1 MRDKEQQMQC
11 EGEAMNTVIE
21 FFDEDPIE
29 NLITC
34 MNYQFDKVIY
44 FGHKDSMTQERVR
57 ITRNSLK
64 KICGIAE
71 VSFVELSKKS
81 LERVVEILER
91 EVNAEKKQGNQCFFD
106 LTGGEGLILVAMGIL
121 STKYET
127 PMHRY
132 DIWSGE
138 LTVFGDKDGIRIDRT
153 VPEKKVKLTLDDM
166 IAMWDGVINYRQQKM
181 AKSHLNDEEFIRDFE
196 KIWSVAGRD
205 SKQWNTFSGVFKR
218 FAGYE
223 NENLTVRASVK
234 ELDKCIRQYGALT
247 RRGAIAMLHELDEL
261 GILENVKT
269 NKEMLQ
275 YKFKNGIVKECLQ
288 DAGCALELHTYY
300 EMKNSGRFSDC
311 RVGVHIDWD
320 GKIGGEEQ
328 DVINEI
334 DVLALEGY
342 IPVFV
347 SCKNGKVNQMALYE
361 LDAVASRFGG
371 KFVKK
376 ELRAGQELSEAYA
389 NRAMEMGITVV
400 YD

>member
-1 MRDKEQQMQC
+1 MERK
-11 EGEAMNTVIE
+11 GIVMNTVIE

-34 MNYQFDKVIY
+34 INYGFDRVLY
-44 FGHKDSMTQERVR
+44 FGHKDSMTQERVQT
-57 ITRNSLK
+57 TRDSLK
-64 KICGIAE
+64 RICNITD
-71 VSFVELSKKS
+71 VSFIELSQKK
-81 LERVVEILER
+81 LDRVVEILER
-91 EVNAEKKQGNQCFFD
+91 EVKEEEKQGNNCFFD

-121 STKYET
+121 STKYQT

-138 LTVFGDKDGIRIDRT
+138 LTVFGDKEGIRIDKAVPART
-153 VPEKKVKLTLDDM
+153 VKLTLDDM
-166 IAMWDGVINYRQQKM
+166 IAMWDGVINYRQQK
-181 AKSHLNDEEFIRDFE
+181 AVKSHLDNKEFMEDFQ
-196 KIWSVAGRD
+196 KIWSVAGRN

-223 NENLTVRASVK
+223 DDLTVRASAK
-234 ELDKCIRQYGALT
+234 ELDKCIHQYGALSSG
-247 RRGAIAMLHELDEL
+247 RAIDMLYELDKL
-261 GILENVKT
+261 GILKHVKT

-275 YKFKNGIVKECLQ
+275 YTFKSTTIKECLM

-300 EMKNSGRFSDC
+300 EMKNSGRYSDC

-371 KFVKK
+371 RYVRR
-376 ELRAGQELSEAYA
+376 EMRAGQELSEAYA
-389 NRAMEMGITVV
+389 NRAREMGIVV
-400 YD
+400 SYD

>member
-1 MRDKEQQMQC
+1 
-11 EGEAMNTVIE
+11 MNTVIE

-34 MNYQFDKVIY
+34 INYQFDKVLY

-57 ITRNSLK
+57 ITRDSLK
-64 KICGIAE
+64 RICNITE
-71 VSFVELSKKS
+71 VEFIELSKKS
-81 LERVVEILER
+81 LDRVVEILER
-91 EVNAEKKQGNQCFFD
+91 EVNEEKKQKNQCFFD

-138 LTVFGDKDGIRIDRT
+138 LTVFGNKEGLRIDEA
-153 VPEKKVKLTLDDM
+153 VPSKEVKLSLDDM

-181 AKSHLNDEEFIRDFE
+181 AKSHLEEKEFIADFE

-205 SKQWNTFSGVFKR
+205 AKKWNTFSGMFKR
-218 FAGYE
+218 FAGDE
-223 NENLTVRASVK
+223 NENLTVTAPVK

-247 RRGAIAMLHELDEL
+247 RRGAIAMLHELNDL
-261 GILENVKT
+261 GILEHVKT
-269 NKEMLQ
+269 DNEKLR
-275 YKFKNGIVKECLQ
+275 YKFKNAIVKECLL

-300 EMKNSGRFSDC
+300 EMKNSGRYSDC

-320 GKIGGEEQ
+320 GKIGGKEQ

-342 IPVFV
+342 IPVFI

-371 KFVKK
+371 KYVRK
-376 ELRAGQELSEAYA
+376 EMRAGQELSEAYA
-389 NRAMEMGITVV
+389 NRAREMQIEVR

>member
-1 MRDKEQQMQC
+1 
-11 EGEAMNTVIE
+11 MNTVIE

-34 MNYQFDKVIY
+34 INYQFDKVLY

-57 ITRNSLK
+57 ITRDSLK
-64 KICGIAE
+64 RICNITE
-71 VSFVELSKKS
+71 VEFIELSKKS
-81 LERVVEILER
+81 LDRVVEILER
-91 EVNAEKKQGNQCFFD
+91 EINEEKKQRNQCFFD

-138 LTVFGDKDGIRIDRT
+138 LTVFGNKEGLRIDEA
-153 VPEKKVKLTLDDM
+153 VPSKEVKLSLDDM

-181 AKSHLNDEEFIRDFE
+181 AKSHLEEKEFIADFE

-205 SKQWNTFSGVFKR
+205 AKKWNTFSGIFKR
-218 FAGYE
+218 FAGDE
-223 NENLTVRASVK
+223 NENLTVTAPVK

-247 RRGAIAMLHELDEL
+247 RRGAIAMLHELNDL
-261 GILENVKT
+261 GILEHVKT
-269 NKEMLQ
+269 DNEKLR
-275 YKFKNGIVKECLQ
+275 YKFKNAIVKECLL

-300 EMKNSGRFSDC
+300 EMKNSGRYSDC

-320 GKIGGEEQ
+320 GKIGGKEQ

-342 IPVFV
+342 IPVFI

-371 KFVKK
+371 RYVRK
-376 ELRAGQELSEAYA
+376 EMRAGQELSEAYA
-389 NRAMEMGITVV
+389 NRAREMQIEVR

>member
-1 MRDKEQQMQC
+1 
-11 EGEAMNTVIE
+11 MNTVIE

-34 MNYQFDKVIY
+34 INYQFDKVLY

-57 ITRNSLK
+57 ITRDSLK
-64 KICGIAE
+64 RICNITE
-71 VSFVELSKKS
+71 VEFIELSKKS
-81 LERVVEILER
+81 LDRVVEILER
-91 EVNAEKKQGNQCFFD
+91 EVNEEKKQKNQCFFD

-138 LTVFGDKDGIRIDRT
+138 LTVFGNKEGLRIDEA
-153 VPEKKVKLTLDDM
+153 VPSKEVKLSLDDM

-181 AKSHLNDEEFIRDFE
+181 AKSHLEEKEFIADFE

-205 SKQWNTFSGVFKR
+205 AKKWNTFSGIFKR
-218 FAGYE
+218 FAGDE
-223 NENLTVRASVK
+223 NENLTVTAPVK

-247 RRGAIAMLHELDEL
+247 RRGAIAMLHELNDL
-261 GILENVKT
+261 GILEHVKT
-269 NKEMLQ
+269 DNEKLR
-275 YKFKNGIVKECLQ
+275 YKFKNAIVKECLL

-300 EMKNSGRFSDC
+300 EMKNSGRYSDC

-320 GKIGGEEQ
+320 GKIGGKEQ

-342 IPVFV
+342 IPVFI

-371 KFVKK
+371 KYVRK
-376 ELRAGQELSEAYA
+376 EMRAGQELSEAYA
-389 NRAMEMGITVV
+389 NRAREMQIEVR

>member
-1 MRDKEQQMQC
+1 
-11 EGEAMNTVIE
+11 MNTVIE

-34 MNYQFDKVIY
+34 INYQFDKVLY

-57 ITRNSLK
+57 ITRDSLK
-64 KICGIAE
+64 RICNITE
-71 VSFVELSKKS
+71 VEFIELSKKS
-81 LERVVEILER
+81 LDRVVEILER
-91 EVNAEKKQGNQCFFD
+91 EVNEEKKQKNQCFFD

-138 LTVFGDKDGIRIDRT
+138 LTVFGNKEGLRIDEA
-153 VPEKKVKLTLDDM
+153 VPSKEVKLSLDDM

-181 AKSHLNDEEFIRDFE
+181 AKSHLEEKEFIADFN

-205 SKQWNTFSGVFKR
+205 AKKWNTFSGIFKR
-218 FAGYE
+218 FAGDE
-223 NENLTVRASVK
+223 NENLTVTAPVK

-247 RRGAIAMLHELDEL
+247 RRGAIAMLHELNDL
-261 GILENVKT
+261 GILEHVKT
-269 NKEMLQ
+269 DNEKLR
-275 YKFKNGIVKECLQ
+275 YKFKNAIVKECLL

-300 EMKNSGRFSDC
+300 EMKNSGRYSDC

-320 GKIGGEEQ
+320 GKIGGKEQ

-342 IPVFV
+342 IPVFI

-371 KFVKK
+371 KYVRK
-376 ELRAGQELSEAYA
+376 EMRAGQELSEAYA
-389 NRAMEMGITVV
+389 NRAREMQIEVR

>member
-1 MRDKEQQMQC
+1 
-11 EGEAMNTVIE
+11 MNTVIE

-34 MNYQFDKVIY
+34 INYQFDKVLY

-57 ITRNSLK
+57 ITRDSLK
-64 KICGIAE
+64 RICNVTE
-71 VSFVELSKKS
+71 VEFIELSKKS
-81 LERVVEILER
+81 LDRVVEILER
-91 EVNAEKKQGNQCFFD
+91 EINEEKKQRNQCFFD

-138 LTVFGDKDGIRIDRT
+138 LTVFGNKEGLRIDEA
-153 VPEKKVKLTLDDM
+153 VPSKEVKLSLDDM

-181 AKSHLNDEEFIRDFE
+181 AKSHLEEKEFIADFE

-205 SKQWNTFSGVFKR
+205 AKKWNTFSGIFKR
-218 FAGYE
+218 FAGDE
-223 NENLTVRASVK
+223 NENLTVTAPVK

-247 RRGAIAMLHELDEL
+247 RRGAIAMLHELNDL
-261 GILENVKT
+261 GILEHVKT
-269 NKEMLQ
+269 DNEKLR
-275 YKFKNGIVKECLQ
+275 YKFKNAIVKECLL

-300 EMKNSGRFSDC
+300 EMKNSGRYSDC

-320 GKIGGEEQ
+320 GKIGGKEQ

-342 IPVFV
+342 IPVFI

-371 KFVKK
+371 RYVRK
-376 ELRAGQELSEAYA
+376 EMRAGQELSEAYA
-389 NRAMEMGITVV
+389 NRAREMQIEVR

>member
-1 MRDKEQQMQC
+1 
-11 EGEAMNTVIE
+11 MNTVIE

-34 MNYQFDKVIY
+34 INYQFNKVLY

-57 ITRNSLK
+57 ITRDSLK
-64 KICGIAE
+64 RICNVTE
-71 VSFVELSKKS
+71 VEFIELSKKS
-81 LERVVEILER
+81 LDRVVEILER
-91 EVNAEKKQGNQCFFD
+91 EINEEKKQRNQCFFD

-138 LTVFGDKDGIRIDRT
+138 LTVFRNKEGLRIDEA
-153 VPEKKVKLTLDDM
+153 VPSKEVKLSLDDM

-181 AKSHLNDEEFIRDFE
+181 AKSHLEEKEFIADFE

-205 SKQWNTFSGVFKR
+205 AKKWNTFSGIFKR
-218 FAGYE
+218 FAGDE
-223 NENLTVRASVK
+223 NENLTVTAPVK

-247 RRGAIAMLHELDEL
+247 RRGAIAMLHELNDL
-261 GILENVKT
+261 GILEHVKT
-269 NKEMLQ
+269 DNEKLR
-275 YKFKNGIVKECLQ
+275 YKFKNAIVKECLL

-300 EMKNSGRFSDC
+300 EMKNSGRYSDC

-320 GKIGGEEQ
+320 GKIGGKEQ

-342 IPVFV
+342 IPVFI

-371 KFVKK
+371 RYVRK
-376 ELRAGQELSEAYA
+376 EMRAGQELSEAYA
-389 NRAMEMGITVV
+389 NRAREMQIEVR

>member
-1 MRDKEQQMQC
+1 
-11 EGEAMNTVIE
+11 MNTVIE

-34 MNYQFDKVIY
+34 INYQFDKVLY

-57 ITRNSLK
+57 VTRDSLK
-64 KICGIAE
+64 RICNITE
-71 VSFVELSKKS
+71 VEFIELSKKS
-81 LERVVEILER
+81 LDRVVEILER
-91 EVNAEKKQGNQCFFD
+91 EVNEEKKQKNQCFFD

-138 LTVFGDKDGIRIDRT
+138 LTVFGNKEGLRIDEA
-153 VPEKKVKLTLDDM
+153 VPSKEVKLSLDDM

-181 AKSHLNDEEFIRDFE
+181 AKSHLEEKEFIADFE

-205 SKQWNTFSGVFKR
+205 AKKWNTFSGIFKR
-218 FAGYE
+218 FAGDE
-223 NENLTVRASVK
+223 NENLTVTAPVK

-247 RRGAIAMLHELDEL
+247 RRGAIAMLHELNDL
-261 GILENVKT
+261 GILEHVKT
-269 NKEMLQ
+269 DNEKLR
-275 YKFKNGIVKECLQ
+275 YKFKNAIVKECLL

-300 EMKNSGRFSDC
+300 EMKNSGRYSDC

-320 GKIGGEEQ
+320 GKIGGKEQ

-342 IPVFV
+342 IPVFI

-371 KFVKK
+371 KYVRK
-376 ELRAGQELSEAYA
+376 EMRAGQELSEAYA
-389 NRAMEMGITVV
+389 NRAREMQIEVR

>member
-1 MRDKEQQMQC
+1 
-11 EGEAMNTVIE
+11 MNTVIE

-34 MNYQFDKVIY
+34 INYQFDKVLY
-44 FGHKDSMTQERVR
+44 FGHKDSMTQKRVQN
-57 ITRNSLK
+57 TRDSLK
-64 KICGIAE
+64 RICNITE
-71 VSFVELSKKS
+71 VEFIELSKKN
-81 LERVVEILER
+81 LDRVVEILER
-91 EVNAEKKQGNQCFFD
+91 EVNEEKKQKNQCFFD

-138 LTVFGDKDGIRIDRT
+138 LTVFGNKDGIRIDET
-153 VPEKKVKLTLDDM
+153 VSPREVKLSLDDM
-166 IAMWDGVINYRQQKM
+166 ISMWDGVINYRQQKM
-181 AKSHLNDEEFIRDFE
+181 AKSHLEEKEFIADFE

-205 SKQWNTFSGVFKR
+205 AKKWNTFSGIFKH
-218 FAGYE
+218 FAGNE
-223 NENLTVRASVK
+223 NENLTVTASVR
-234 ELDKCIRQYGALT
+234 ELEKCIGQYGAL
-247 RRGAIAMLHELDEL
+247 RKRDAITMLHELNDLE
-261 GILENVKT
+261 ILEYVRIDSEK
-269 NKEMLQ
+269 LR
-275 YKFKNGIVKECLQ
+275 YKFKNPLVKECLL

-300 EMKNSGRFSDC
+300 EMKSSGRYSDC

-320 GKIGGEEQ
+320 GKIGGKEQ

-342 IPVFV
+342 IPVFI

-361 LDAVASRFGG
+361 LDTVASRFGG
-371 KFVKK
+371 RYVRK
-376 ELRAGQELSEAYA
+376 EMRAGQELSEAYA
-389 NRAMEMGITVV
+389 NRAKEMQIEVR

>member
-1 MRDKEQQMQC
+1 
-11 EGEAMNTVIE
+11 MNTVIE

-34 MNYQFDKVIY
+34 INYQFDKVLY

-57 ITRNSLK
+57 ITRDSLK
-64 KICGIAE
+64 RICNVTE
-71 VSFVELSKKS
+71 VEFIELSKKS
-81 LERVVEILER
+81 LDRVVEILER
-91 EVNAEKKQGNQCFFD
+91 EINEEKKQRNQCFFD

-138 LTVFGDKDGIRIDRT
+138 LTVFGNKEGLRIDET
-153 VPEKKVKLTLDDM
+153 VPSKEVKLSLDDM

-181 AKSHLNDEEFIRDFE
+181 AKSHLEEKEFIADFE

-205 SKQWNTFSGVFKR
+205 AKKWNTFSGIFKR
-218 FAGYE
+218 FAGDE
-223 NENLTVRASVK
+223 NENLTVTAPVK

-247 RRGAIAMLHELDEL
+247 RRGAIAMLHELNDL
-261 GILENVKT
+261 GILEHVKT
-269 NKEMLQ
+269 DNEKLR
-275 YKFKNGIVKECLQ
+275 YKFKNAIVKECLL

-300 EMKNSGRFSDC
+300 EMKNSGRYSDC

-320 GKIGGEEQ
+320 GKIGGKEQ

-342 IPVFV
+342 IPVFI

-371 KFVKK
+371 RYVRK
-376 ELRAGQELSEAYA
+376 EMRAGQELSEAYA
-389 NRAMEMGITVV
+389 NRAREMQIEVR

>member
-1 MRDKEQQMQC
+1 
-11 EGEAMNTVIE
+11 MNTVIE

-34 MNYQFDKVIY
+34 INYQFDKVLY

-57 ITRNSLK
+57 ITRDSLK
-64 KICGIAE
+64 RICNVTE
-71 VSFVELSKKS
+71 VEFIELSKKS
-81 LERVVEILER
+81 LDRVVEILER
-91 EVNAEKKQGNQCFFD
+91 EINEEKKQRNQCFFD

-138 LTVFGDKDGIRIDRT
+138 LTVFRNKEGLRIDEA
-153 VPEKKVKLTLDDM
+153 VPSKEVKLSLDDM

-181 AKSHLNDEEFIRDFE
+181 AKSHLEEKEFIADFE

-205 SKQWNTFSGVFKR
+205 AKKWNTFSGIFKR
-218 FAGYE
+218 FAGDE
-223 NENLTVRASVK
+223 NENLTVTAPVK

-247 RRGAIAMLHELDEL
+247 RRGAIAMLHELNDL
-261 GILENVKT
+261 GILEHVKT
-269 NKEMLQ
+269 DNEKLR
-275 YKFKNGIVKECLQ
+275 YKFKNAIVKECLL

-300 EMKNSGRFSDC
+300 EMKNSGRYSDC

-320 GKIGGEEQ
+320 GKIGGKEQ

-342 IPVFV
+342 IPVFI

-371 KFVKK
+371 RYVRK
-376 ELRAGQELSEAYA
+376 EMRAGQELSEAYA
-389 NRAMEMGITVV
+389 NRAREMQIEVR

>member
-1 MRDKEQQMQC
+1 
-11 EGEAMNTVIE
+11 MNTVIE

-34 MNYQFDKVIY
+34 INYQFDKVLY
-44 FGHKDSMTQERVR
+44 FGHKDSMTQKRVQN
-57 ITRNSLK
+57 TRDSLK
-64 KICGIAE
+64 RICNITE
-71 VSFVELSKKS
+71 VEFIELSKKS
-81 LERVVEILER
+81 LDRVVEILER
-91 EVNAEKKQGNQCFFD
+91 EVNEEKKQKNQCFFD

-138 LTVFGDKDGIRIDRT
+138 LTVFGNKEGLRIDEA
-153 VPEKKVKLTLDDM
+153 VPSKEVKLSLDDM

-181 AKSHLNDEEFIRDFE
+181 AKSHLEEKEFIADFE

-205 SKQWNTFSGVFKR
+205 AKKWNTFSGIFKR
-218 FAGYE
+218 FAGDE
-223 NENLTVRASVK
+223 NENLTVTAPVK

-247 RRGAIAMLHELDEL
+247 RRGAIAMLHELNDL
-261 GILENVKT
+261 GILEHVKT
-269 NKEMLQ
+269 DNEKLR
-275 YKFKNGIVKECLQ
+275 YKFKNAIVKECLL

-300 EMKNSGRFSDC
+300 EMKNSGRYSDC

-320 GKIGGEEQ
+320 GKIGGKEQ

-342 IPVFV
+342 IPVFI

-371 KFVKK
+371 RYVRK
-376 ELRAGQELSEAYA
+376 EMRAGQELSEAYA
-389 NRAMEMGITVV
+389 NRAREMQIEVR

>member
-1 MRDKEQQMQC
+1 
-11 EGEAMNTVIE
+11 MNTVIE

-34 MNYQFDKVIY
+34 INYQFDKVLY

-57 ITRNSLK
+57 ITRDSLK
-64 KICGIAE
+64 RICNITE
-71 VSFVELSKKS
+71 VEFIELSKKS
-81 LERVVEILER
+81 LDRVVEILER
-91 EVNAEKKQGNQCFFD
+91 EVNEEKKQKNQCFFD

-138 LTVFGDKDGIRIDRT
+138 LTVFGNKEGMRIDEA
-153 VPEKKVKLTLDDM
+153 VPSKEVKLSLDDM

-181 AKSHLNDEEFIRDFE
+181 AKSHLEEKEFIADFN

-205 SKQWNTFSGVFKR
+205 AKKWNTFSGIFKR
-218 FAGYE
+218 FAGDE
-223 NENLTVRASVK
+223 NENLTVTAPVK
-234 ELDKCIRQYGALT
+234 ELDKCIRQYDALT
-247 RRGAIAMLHELDEL
+247 RRGAIAMLHELNDL
-261 GILENVKT
+261 GILEHVKT
-269 NKEMLQ
+269 DNEKLR
-275 YKFKNGIVKECLQ
+275 YKFKNAIVKECLL

-300 EMKNSGRFSDC
+300 EMKNSGRYSDC

-320 GKIGGEEQ
+320 GKIGGKEQ

-342 IPVFV
+342 IPVFI

-371 KFVKK
+371 RYVRK
-376 ELRAGQELSEAYA
+376 EMRAGQEMSEAYA
-389 NRAMEMGITVV
+389 NRAREMQIEVR

>member
-1 MRDKEQQMQC
+1 
-11 EGEAMNTVIE
+11 MNTVIE

-34 MNYQFDKVIY
+34 INYQFDKVLY

-57 ITRNSLK
+57 ITRDSLK
-64 KICGIAE
+64 RICNITE
-71 VSFVELSKKS
+71 VEFIELSKKS
-81 LERVVEILER
+81 LDRVVEILER
-91 EVNAEKKQGNQCFFD
+91 EINEEKKQRNQCFFD

-138 LTVFGDKDGIRIDRT
+138 LTVFRNKEGLRIDEA
-153 VPEKKVKLTLDDM
+153 VPSKEVKLSLDDM

-181 AKSHLNDEEFIRDFE
+181 AKSHLEEKEFIADFE

-205 SKQWNTFSGVFKR
+205 AKKWNTFSGIFKR
-218 FAGYE
+218 FAGDE
-223 NENLTVRASVK
+223 NENLTVTAPVK

-247 RRGAIAMLHELDEL
+247 RRGAIAMLHELNDL
-261 GILENVKT
+261 GILEHVKT
-269 NKEMLQ
+269 DNEKLR
-275 YKFKNGIVKECLQ
+275 YKFKNAIVKECLL

-300 EMKNSGRFSDC
+300 EMKNSGRYSDC

-320 GKIGGEEQ
+320 GKIGGKEQ

-342 IPVFV
+342 IPVFI

-371 KFVKK
+371 RYVRK
-376 ELRAGQELSEAYA
+376 EMRAGQELSEAYA
-389 NRAMEMGITVV
+389 NRAREMQIEVR

>member
-1 MRDKEQQMQC
+1 
-11 EGEAMNTVIE
+11 MNIVIE

-34 MNYQFDKVIY
+34 INYQFDKVLY

-57 ITRNSLK
+57 ITRDSLK
-64 KICGIAE
+64 RICNITE
-71 VSFVELSKKS
+71 VEFIELSKKS
-81 LERVVEILER
+81 LDRVVEILER
-91 EVNAEKKQGNQCFFD
+91 EVNEEKKQKNQCFFD

-138 LTVFGDKDGIRIDRT
+138 LTVFGNKEGLRIDEA
-153 VPEKKVKLTLDDM
+153 VPSKEVKLSLDDM

-181 AKSHLNDEEFIRDFE
+181 AKSHLEEKEFIADFE

-205 SKQWNTFSGVFKR
+205 AKKWNTFSGIFKR
-218 FAGYE
+218 FAGDE
-223 NENLTVRASVK
+223 NENLTVTAPVK

-247 RRGAIAMLHELDEL
+247 RRGAIAMLHELNDL
-261 GILENVKT
+261 GILEHVKT
-269 NKEMLQ
+269 DNEKLR
-275 YKFKNGIVKECLQ
+275 YKFKNAIVKECLL

-300 EMKNSGRFSDC
+300 EMKNSGRYSDC

-320 GKIGGEEQ
+320 GKIGGKEQ

-342 IPVFV
+342 IPVFI

-371 KFVKK
+371 KYVRK
-376 ELRAGQELSEAYA
+376 EMRAGQELSEAYA
-389 NRAMEMGITVV
+389 NRAREMQIEVR

>member
-1 MRDKEQQMQC
+1 
-11 EGEAMNTVIE
+11 MNTVIE

-34 MNYQFDKVIY
+34 INYQFDKVLY

-57 ITRNSLK
+57 ITRDSLK
-64 KICGIAE
+64 RICNITE
-71 VSFVELSKKS
+71 VEFIELSKKS
-81 LERVVEILER
+81 LDRVVEILER
-91 EVNAEKKQGNQCFFD
+91 EVNEEKKQKNQCFFD

-138 LTVFGDKDGIRIDRT
+138 LTVFGNKEGLRIDEA
-153 VPEKKVKLTLDDM
+153 VPSKEVKLSLDDM

-181 AKSHLNDEEFIRDFE
+181 AKSHLEEKEFIADFE

-205 SKQWNTFSGVFKR
+205 AKKWNTFSGIFKR
-218 FAGYE
+218 FAGDE
-223 NENLTVRASVK
+223 NENLTVTAPVK

-247 RRGAIAMLHELDEL
+247 RRGAIAMLHELNDL
-261 GILENVKT
+261 GILEHVKT
-269 NKEMLQ
+269 DNEKLR
-275 YKFKNGIVKECLQ
+275 YKFKNAIVKECLL

-300 EMKNSGRFSDC
+300 EMKNSGRYSDC

-320 GKIGGEEQ
+320 GKIGGKEQ

-342 IPVFV
+342 IPVFI

-371 KFVKK
+371 RYVRK
-376 ELRAGQELSEAYA
+376 EMRAGQELSEAYA
-389 NRAMEMGITVV
+389 NRAREMQIEVR

>member
-1 MRDKEQQMQC
+1 
-11 EGEAMNTVIE
+11 MNTVIE

-34 MNYQFDKVIY
+34 INYKLDKVLY
-44 FGHKDSMTQERVR
+44 FGHKDSMTQKRIQ
-57 ITRNSLK
+57 ITRDSLK
-64 KICGIAE
+64 RICNITE
-71 VSFVELSKKS
+71 VEFIELSKKS
-81 LERVVEILER
+81 LDRVVEILER
-91 EVNAEKKQGNQCFFD
+91 EVNEEKKQGNQCFFD

-138 LTVFGDKDGIRIDRT
+138 LTVFRNKEGLRIDEA
-153 VPEKKVKLTLDDM
+153 VPSKEVKLSLDDM

-181 AKSHLNDEEFIRDFE
+181 AKSHLEEKEFIADFE

-205 SKQWNTFSGVFKR
+205 AKKWNTFSGIFKR
-218 FAGYE
+218 FAGDE
-223 NENLTVRASVK
+223 NENLTVTAPVK

-247 RRGAIAMLHELDEL
+247 RRGAIAMLHELNDL
-261 GILENVKT
+261 GILEHVKT
-269 NKEMLQ
+269 DNEKLR
-275 YKFKNGIVKECLQ
+275 YKFKNAIVKECLL

-300 EMKNSGRFSDC
+300 EMKNSGRYSDC

-320 GKIGGEEQ
+320 GKIGGKEQ

-342 IPVFV
+342 IPVFI

-371 KFVKK
+371 RYVRK
-376 ELRAGQELSEAYA
+376 EMRAGQELSEAYA
-389 NRAMEMGITVV
+389 NRAREMQIEVR